1 MMLLRCCEIA
11 VVPAAWRIQ
20 SMSVTLQ
27 RMYFALTC
35 FFIFFKAVSDVESQ
49 SRVSWEIILPFAT
62 VALGSLC
69 ALSRA
74 TSKPCVYEAIEILF
88 WCSVGC
94 MASAS
99 VLAVEDSCMKQN
111 RIMINVAA
119 PLLLPA
125 LLGIRFWVYLIMVP
139 CVIVMNVF
147 VLQYMLHF
155 QAETVHYK
163 LYAYSPII
171 AICCLGASLW
181 QNTLLWG
188 TYSMH
193 SALVLEKEAMERLTF
208 LTCDATC
215 WLADERGTVS
225 TCDDRVTEV
234 FQVDMNRKALTDMVA
249 SEQDALQL
257 THCLA
262 NAHKNEQGYMPVTKL
277 PITIVRCG
285 VQVRLDL
292 LIVHQKFALQ
302 KVVAKGQL
310 DDRLFFVG
318 IRFSQTDNMSVEPPL
333 LNGDD
338 ALDAISDQSIG
349 GLDVFEQDDGEDDG
363 RDNAR
368 SESVLSL
375 PRTTRTGRIFNLAE
389 GPTDMG
395 ECLADVKALIEK
407 EKWFIPPAHL
417 KLRANGI
424 LGEGGFGSVVVGKF
438 HGASV
443 AVKLPKINASST
455 GIRLLCNELRIL
467 RHARHPNLVQC
478 FGAVIDVTC
487 CRFGLVLE
495 LVPGISL
502 LAFRFHMSDNVGQEQ
517 RFQVIAGVTD
527 ALSYLHSRFPVIV
540 HGDLKPDNVLIEL
553 RQVRVVPKL
562 LDFGLSRLLTSSVKP
577 LDGTLRWTAPEV
589 LQRGGTQAKPSA
601 DVFSLGYV
609 IYFTTTGN
617 LPYAN
622 LSRCEIKACYRAGT
636 CAELTWSSQSA
647 FSVMSKHVA
656 ETCLRPLE
664 QRPGIHEISSMLMA
678 WSNRDG
684 ADDLRNTWRDF
695 SDMDDLRQPTS
706 GEHGRAVGI
715 AGHRPSRNADEP
727 RGVQNSLAV
736 HHCSRRLTSENA
748 KVQSFIDLM
757 QHWSFDVPSR
767 GCCTFHR
774 GVVEMQALC
783 SRMERAS
790 CITFPSDLH
799 SNQCIKCGWLIGNRV
814 HESCDQCPI
823 CKAPLLLRL

>member
-1 MMLLRCCEIA
+1 MVLPYCNIA

-20 SMSVTLQ
+20 RMSATLQ
-27 RMYFALTC
+27 RMYCALI
-35 FFIFFKAVSDVESQ
+35 FFFVFFKAATDVTGD
-49 SRVSWEIILPFAT
+49 SRVSWEMILPFAT
-62 VALGSLC
+62 VSIGSLW
-69 ALSRA
+69 ALSQA
-74 TSKPCVYEAIEILF
+74 KSKPRVYEVIEIVF
-88 WCSVGC
+88 WCIIVC
-94 MASAS
+94 MAGAS
-99 VLAVEDSCMKQN
+99 TLATEDSNLKQVRMYQN
-111 RIMINVAA
+111 TAA
-119 PLLLPA
+119 VLLLSA
-125 LLGIRFWVYLIMVP
+125 LLGIRLWAYLILAQ

-147 VLQYMLHF
+147 VLQYMSHF
-155 QAETVHYK
+155 QGETVHHN
-163 LYAYSPII
+163 LYGYAPII
-171 AICCLGASLW
+171 AACCLGACLW
-181 QNTLLWG
+181 QNNLLWG
-188 TYSMH
+188 TYSMQ
-193 SALVLEKEAMERLTF
+193 SALVLEKEALERLTC

-225 TCDDRVTEV
+225 SCDERVTEI
-234 FQVDMNRKALTDMVA
+234 FQVDMNCKALTDVVA
-249 SEQDALQL
+249 SEQDAFQL

-262 NAHKNEQGYMPVTKL
+262 SARKSEHGYMPVTKL
-277 PITIVRCG
+277 PITIVRG
-285 VQVRLDL
+285 GTQVRLDL

-302 KVVAKGQL
+302 KVVAEGQV

-318 IRFSQTDNMSVEPPL
+318 IRFSQTDHMSVEPPL
-333 LNGDD
+333 LNDD
-338 ALDAISDQSIG
+338 DVLDAISVQSVS
-349 GLDVFEQDDGEDDG
+349 GLDAIEQDDEEVGG
-363 RDNAR
+363 RDGAR
-368 SESVLSL
+368 SESLLSL
-375 PRTTRTGRIFNLAE
+375 PRTTRTGRIFNAADE
-389 GPTDMG
+389 PADMG

-407 EKWFIPPAHL
+407 EQWFISPADL
-417 KLRANGI
+417 KLCANGI

-443 AVKLPKINASST
+443 AVKLPKIDASST